1 MCRTAEVFHID
12 FENLEKHK
20 LYSKVIESDRS
31 LCTVSSVVQGD
42 FIGLLCIDTDDFS
55 GEPFSLVLAN
65 FTTEDLVSI
74 DLNVHTSVSKHV
86 HRRYFF

>member
-20 LYSKVIESDRS
+20 LYSKVIENDKS
-31 LCTVSSVVQGD
+31 LLTVSSVVQGD

-55 GEPFSLVLAN
+55 GGPFSLVLAN
-65 FTTEDLVSI
+65 FTTEDIVSI
-74 DLNVHTSVSKHV
+74 DLNVHVSKQV

>member
-12 FENLEKHK
+12 FENLVKHK
-20 LYSKVIESDRS
+20 LYSKVIENDRS
-31 LCTVSSVVQGD
+31 LRTVSSVVQGD

-65 FTTEDLVSI
+65 FTTEDIVSI
-74 DLNVHTSVSKHV
+74 DLNVHVSKQV

>member
-12 FENLEKHK
+12 FENLVKHK
-20 LYSKVIESDRS
+20 LYSNVIENDRS
-31 LCTVSSVVQGD
+31 LRTVSSVVQGD

-65 FTTEDLVSI
+65 FTTEDIVSI
-74 DLNVHTSVSKHV
+74 DLNVHVSKQV
-86 HRRYFF
+86 HRCYFF